1 MVYFDPDLVRVETA
15 ECKAGWELPVGKKHC
30 VKLLCFEEQQNTAE
44 DLICTDP
51 TEAKGYVRFVSGY
64 CTDSEKQMKQWKRE
78 YGTDEPMKIVRDI
91 YKETPHVHRA
101 YREILGQHAV
111 FRMEGQ
117 IDDYMD
123 MVKDKLASS
132 APDIKIGAKTQ
143 RVEKRGKSY
152 SR

>member
-1 MVYFDPDLVRVETA
+1 
-15 ECKAGWELPVGKKHC
+15 
-30 VKLLCFEEQQNTAE
+30 
-44 DLICTDP
+44 
-51 TEAKGYVRFVSGY
+51 
-64 CTDSEKQMKQWKRE
+64 MKQWKRE
-78 YGTDEPMKIVRDI
+78 YGTDEPMEIVRDI

-143 RVEKRGKSY
+143 RIENEEKVTVDKYLYRTERQDFGPAFFISVSGCKQSPPLLC
-152 SR
+152 